1 MGEKET
7 TPRVSR
13 RTFLTLV
20 GAAAA
25 IYAAKKLGV
34 ATTFAQAEGSSDRK
48 QQKYSPENIDGVD
61 VYGLKESVSSVR
73 DVAELY
79 QQIDDTFIKSN
90 NIDTAISGPEDLLK
104 LQKERL
110 NPNERYLEVVVKR
123 SAYNSFEQKKE
134 ETGVNFPEWVKT
146 HVDVLNRCLDEAQPQ
161 VRMKAVLRRIVIVED
176 KISEEFLDKRTQD
189 AFDIQWDRQ
198 FWPPSVDTDA
208 SWAIADDYR
217 EKGGSYFYNIRNIDG
232 KVVAE
237 KYFSDGN
244 VRNAYEF
251 QNKRDSLNGKDNVS
265 FDMGLV
271 HEWSHRL
278 LNLPDEYSQGVSD
291 SNRRFKNFD
300 FATGSFMEP
309 VFSPYLSYVLQ
320 ENIRLKA
327 RNFYD
332 LSTKRNQTVFSEH
345 PENVRI
351 AASIEDVD
359 FRKTSVEVRAVR
371 LLEDSYYGKKEIPE
385 DFDQKSEKGPLDLS
399 NDLFGIKTNCWSVR
413 VESGEKS
420 REVFFPAA
428 AFNMSKIAG
437 LKSAEYNILFSGYDD
452 PNKTKQEARLVDKKD
467 VVGLHYNQQDPVY
480 AEMKIPGTDTYLMW
494 FLRP

>member
-1 MGEKET
+1 MGGKET
-7 TPRVSR
+7 SVNDVNR
-13 RTFLTLV
+13 RMFLQLV

-25 IYAAKKLGV
+25 IYAAKRLGI

-48 QQKYSPENIDGVD
+48 QQKYAPENIDGVD
-61 VYGLKESVSSVR
+61 VYGLKESMSTVR

-79 QQIDDTFIKSN
+79 QQIDDIFIKSN

-104 LQKERL
+104 LQKEHL

-161 VRMKAVLRRIVIVED
+161 VRMKAILRRIVIVED
-176 KISEEFLDKRTQD
+176 KCSEEFLDKKTQD

-198 FWPPSVDTDA
+198 FWPPPVDTDA

-244 VRNAYEF
+244 ERKEYEF
-251 QNKRDSLNGKDNVS
+251 QGKRDSLNGKDNIS

-278 LNLPDEYSQGVSD
+278 LNLPDEYSQSVSD
-291 SNRRFKNFD
+291 PSQRFTSFE
-300 FATGSFMEP
+300 FATGSFLEP
-309 VFSPYLSYVLQ
+309 VMSPYLSYVLQ
-320 ENIRLKA
+320 ENIKLRA

-332 LSTKRNQTVFSEH
+332 PATSRSRTVFSER
-345 PENVRI
+345 PEKIRV
-351 AASIEDVD
+351 ATSFEDVD

-371 LLEDSYYGKKEIPE
+371 LLEDSYYGRKEVPE
-385 DFDQKSEKGPLDLS
+385 DFDQRSASGPLDL
-399 NDLFGIKTNCWSVR
+399 NNNLFDIKTNCWLVR
-413 VESGEKS
+413 AEGGEKN
-420 REVFFPAA
+420 REVFLPAA

-437 LKSAEYNILFSGYDD
+437 LSSSEYDIIFSGFDD
-452 PNKTKQEARLVDKKD
+452 LAKTRQEVKLVNKKD
-467 VVGLHYNQQDPVY
+467 VVKLHYNQHDPVY
-480 AEMKIPGTDTYLMW
+480 AEMKIPGTDLHMMW
-494 FLRP
+494 FLR